1 MSQAEINN
9 ELMVLA
15 NFYGTI
21 AATQNIDANITH
33 KCNLQL
39 MRCLEQLDK
48 ATNHLVSLSSG
59 III

>member
-1 MSQAEINN
+1 MSQAEVNN
-9 ELMVLA
+9 ELMVLS

-21 AATQNIDANITH
+21 AATQNLDSKILE
-33 KCNLQL
+33 KCNSQL